1 MIKLLI
7 PGFFV
12 FNSVPGRYKTVPKK
26 NCQRSI
32 MLKCDEAVD
41 NCLSVLTF
49 VPDLFVTNK
58 MLEKLDDAFFNY

>member
-1 MIKLLI
+1 
-7 PGFFV
+7 
-12 FNSVPGRYKTVPKK
+12 
-26 NCQRSI
+26 

-49 VPDLFVTNK
+49 VPDLFLANK